1 MEKLLTFSN
10 VQQAIDYAL
19 DNNLFK
25 LDLVELE
32 NNLVKKLV
40 HFAKP
45 YGTYFIIDEL
55 HLLDKP

>member
-10 VQQAIDYAL
+10 VQDAINYAL

-32 NNLVKKLV
+32 NDLTKKLV

-55 HLLDKP
+55 HILDKP